1 MNLKTF
7 QRKWRINPA
16 SLRNYLRRAWKEICT
31 GGVPPPRFLKNVVRT
46 TRPQKNDRALSW
58 LAGES
63 PAPQADLR
71 MAIDGTVPAEVSV
84 VLLNDQQMRCY
95 NREYRQKDYPT
106 DVLSFPVN
114 EIQEE
119 LSKGSRRHTFY
130 LGDILISMER
140 TAIQAH
146 EKGHTIQKELKILL
160 LHGVLHLLGYDH
172 EVDDGQMERVERKLR
187 KATL

>member
-1 MNLKTF
+1 VNLRTY
-7 QRKWRINPA
+7 QRKWRTNPVA
-16 SLRNYLRRAWKEICT
+16 IRNYLRKVWKEICKVEFYRRA
-31 GGVPPPRFLKNVVRT
+31 GVSAN
-46 TRPQKNDRALSW
+46 QRARR
-58 LAGES
+58 
-63 PAPQADLR
+63 PAPRVDL
-71 MAIDGTVPAEVSV
+71 PAEVSV
-84 VLLNDQQMRCY
+84 VLLNDPQMRWY
-95 NREYRQKDYPT
+95 NKEYRQKDYPT

-119 LSKGSRRHTFY
+119 LSKGSRRHIFY

-140 TAIQAH
+140 TASQAR
-146 EKGHTIQKELKILL
+146 EKGHTVQKELKLLL

>member
-1 MNLKTF
+1 VNLKTF
-7 QRKWRINPA
+7 QRKWRTNPD
-16 SLRNYLRRAWKEICT
+16 SIRKYLRKVWQEICN
-31 GGVPPPRFLKNVVRT
+31 GKIYQE
-46 TRPQKNDRALSW
+46 TRI
-58 LAGES
+58 
-63 PAPQADLR
+63 DL
-71 MAIDGTVPAEVSV
+71 PAEVSV
-84 VLLNDQQMRCY
+84 VLLNDPQMRWY
-95 NREYRQKDYPT
+95 NKEYRQKDYPT

-119 LSKGSRRHTFY
+119 LSKDGRRHTFY

-140 TAIQAH
+140 TASQAH

-172 EVDDGQMERVERKLR
+172 EVDDGQMERVERRLR

>member
-1 MNLKTF
+1 M
-7 QRKWRINPA
+7 
-16 SLRNYLRRAWKEICT
+16 
-31 GGVPPPRFLKNVVRT
+31 
-46 TRPQKNDRALSW
+46 
-58 LAGES
+58 
-63 PAPQADLR
+63 
-71 MAIDGTVPAEVSV
+71 
-84 VLLNDQQMRCY
+84 LLNDQQMRCY

-119 LSKGSRRHTFY
+119 LWKGRRRHIFY

-140 TAIQAH
+140 TAFQAQG
-146 EKGHTIQKELKILL
+146 KGHTVQKELKILL

-172 EVDDGQMERVERKLR
+172 EVDDGRMERVERKLR

>member
-1 MNLKTF
+1 VNLRTF
-7 QRKWRINPA
+7 QRKWRTNPA
-16 SLRNYLRRAWKEICT
+16 SLRNYLRKVWKEICN
-31 GGVPPPRFLKNVVRT
+31 GGIPPANIK
-46 TRPQKNDRALSW
+46 KAIGGAL
-58 LAGES
+58 
-63 PAPQADLR
+63 
-71 MAIDGTVPAEVSV
+71 PAEVSV

-119 LSKGSRRHTFY
+119 LWKGRRRHIFY

-140 TAIQAH
+140 TAFQAQG
-146 EKGHTIQKELKILL
+146 KGHTVQKELKILL

-172 EVDDGQMERVERKLR
+172 EVDDGRMERVERKLR